1 MPTQSTTAPYDTS
14 ENCNP
19 VARSK
24 ATELQSVQRH
34 GKKVTKA
41 KPTTLGKVLRRITQ
55 DEELKELTQA
65 ARIALADG
73 DQEGYEAIKCEAP
86 GVVPAGLFAGP
97 SISDAGWRQAS
108 GLCVLDLD
116 QMPARKVE
124 HCRKRVRRIDA
135 CAVVAESLSRKLWA
149 LFWCPPRP
157 SDVPPVEWHRACVRV
172 AATLA
177 DEACGY
183 EAADHTQRNPSRLRF
198 LAHDPTAVL
207 KCRAYLPADKVREAV
222 GAKKDKGATKEP
234 AISAPTLQEVESA
247 LKYVSPFRPGEE
259 WRKILWGVRLSLGGA
274 DNTEARELCE
284 RWSSGELGNAEGGSW
299 PEPLDDG
306 WEFDAAEFERVWER
320 GDRDNSLASVGTLFE
335 MAKRLGWSRHAVSRT
350 DFDDAVTGGI
360 NLEAEDEAD
369 TGTMSEAAKLQAL
382 REKILS
388 TVALCPGKAPYVLRY
403 QPGKDAA
410 EPMGPASVNAAL
422 APLEYQ
428 TAAADGSDKLQVIKA
443 WDVIVSHAKTG
454 RVPMVSGYGYHPR
467 GDKVFTTPGG
477 LPLLNT
483 CKPWDNGKPQADWT
497 IADDAAVSLWRS
509 HLSWLFEPGHAKL
522 VLQFLAHVVQRRGER
537 VRWCPVLIG
546 AEGCGKTLIVS
557 ALMRAA
563 LGANN
568 VTQPDGRT
576 VSKLG
581 FNAWADGKA
590 LGCIEEIHV
599 GDQREDSQA
608 IVNALK
614 TAITNDSVT
623 VEKKGK
629 DPVALE
635 NVTTWMATSNF
646 AVPFHPGQDETRRW
660 LFIRSRVVNGAKA
673 LRRELGGKK
682 AANLYFAR
690 LVDAAEKHADAL
702 RGWLCSESLEGFDP
716 QRVPYSLDMAAL
728 ADTGAS
734 VAGIALR
741 NLLEG
746 ETATEYANAR
756 VVSMKSLRGLLA
768 EHWTGKPLT
777 DRAAF
782 AILQEMGYRVAIRD
796 ASPWRVYGNPD
807 TARRSTWWVRGVEI
821 GDNDAGKIV
830 QRAIAEWRGES

>member
-1 MPTQSTTAPYDTS
+1 MPTQSTAAHYTTE
-14 ENCNP
+14 ENCNQI
-19 VARSK
+19 ARCK
-24 ATELQSVQRH
+24 AVQIQSVQRW
-34 GKKVTKA
+34 GDKVTKA
-41 KPTTLGKVLRRITQ
+41 KPTTLGKILRRITQ
-55 DEELKELTQA
+55 DEDLQELTRN

-73 DQEGYEAIKCEAP
+73 NTDEYEALKQTAP
-86 GVVPAGLFAGP
+86 GIVPAGLFAGP
-97 SISDAGWRQAS
+97 GISDAGWRTAS

-116 QMPARKVE
+116 QMPAKRVE
-124 HCRKRVRRIDA
+124 HCRAKVRRLQA
-135 CAVVAESLSRKLWA
+135 CALVAESLSGKLWA

-157 SDVPPVEWHRACVRV
+157 KDVPPVEWHRACVRV
-172 AATLA
+172 AARLC
-177 DEACGY
+177 DDACGY

-198 LAHDPTAVL
+198 LAHDSTAAL
-207 KCRAYLPADKVREAV
+207 RAKGHLPAEDVQAAL
-222 GAKKDKGATKEP
+222 AKQKTKQKDTG
-234 AISAPTLQEVESA
+234 ISAPTLREVESA

-284 RWSSGELGNAEGGSW
+284 RWSSGELGNAEGEPW

-306 WEFDAAEFERVWER
+306 WEFDAGEFERVWER
-320 GDRDNSLASVGTLFE
+320 GDRDNSPASVGTLFE
-335 MAKRLGWSRHAVSRT
+335 MAKRLGWSRHAVART
-350 DFDDAVTGGI
+350 DFDEVTAVVDI
-360 NLEAEDEAD
+360 SAEDEAD
-369 TGTMSEAAKLQAL
+369 EGTTSEAQKLQAL
-382 REKILS
+382 REKILAS
-388 TVALCPGKAPYVLRY
+388 VALCPGKSPYVLRY
-403 QPGKDAA
+403 QPGKDAC

-422 APLEYQ
+422 SPLEYQ
-428 TAAADGSDKLQVIKA
+428 TPAADGSDKLQTIKA

-454 RVPMVSGYGYHPR
+454 RVPLVSGYGYHPR

-477 LPLLNT
+477 LPMLNI
-483 CKPWDNGKPQADWT
+483 CQPWDNGKPPSEWTAADE
-497 IADDAAVSLWRS
+497 AAVTLWRS

-522 VLQFLAHVVQRRGER
+522 VTQFLAFVVQRRGER

-546 AEGCGKTLIVS
+546 GEGCGKTLLVS
-557 ALMRAA
+557 SLMRNV
-563 LGANN
+563 LGGNN

-614 TAITNDSVT
+614 TAITNDSVL
-623 VEKKGK
+623 VEKKSK

-660 LFIRSRVVNGAKA
+660 IFVRSRVPNASKA
-673 LRRELGGKK
+673 MRRELGGKQ
-682 AANLYFAR
+682 AAALYFAR
-690 LVDAAEKHADAL
+690 LVAVADKHADAL
-702 RGWLCSESLEGFDP
+702 RGWLHSESLDGFDP

-734 VAGIALR
+734 VAGIQLR
-741 NLLEG
+741 NLLQG
-746 ETATEYANAR
+746 DAATEYANAR
-756 VVSMKSLRGLLA
+756 VISTKALRGLLA

-782 AILQEMGYRVAIRD
+782 AILQEMGYRVALRD
-796 ASPWRVYGNPD
+796 ASPWRTYGNPD
-807 TARRSTWWVRGVEI
+807 TARRSTWWVRGIEVGE
-821 GDNDAGKIV
+821 DDAGKVV
-830 QRAIAEWRGES
+830 QRAIAEWRGLD